1 MKKVLPLL
9 CILST
14 VGFGQE
20 ITRRGNRG
28 MFNIQYAR
36 PHDMGMFSWH
46 LTPDWMLES
55 FDVTYQGLP
64 TTDRKHFLH
73 LTGGLSYAVLD
84 YLELRFHANSFLK
97 YYEASDFPIH
107 RDDPP
112 PAWGF
117 KTLQAGLKV
126 GYPVIVDEST
136 PTYYAFGVDGYVDF
150 GLELSGNALA
160 HDAALYADS
169 FDGITPRFPPHIPHD
184 PDFGFTGLFD
194 FRIGPLATH
203 LNVGFLITGADN
215 NPGYVTASDFSQ
227 LERPNY
233 LTHGLGVELIPVE
246 PIRFLFEAYGVYN
259 IEASAESLWITPGIR
274 FGARPVSFDVGCE
287 LGIISESDAR
297 YWKPFFNISYGIDF
311 VKKVEI
317 HIPVAVVTGRIYDAE
332 TGGPIVATITFPGL
346 DREAI
351 QTAED
356 GTYKISTT
364 PGNYRFHVDA
374 PDYRWKEQG
383 VVLKDGD
390 RRILDFHLNKVE
402 VLKAILTGKVSD
414 VEDGKP
420 LVAKITFVN
429 KKTFTAIT
437 DTSTGI
443 YKITIPPG
451 TYSVKV
457 DAEYYIMGSA
467 PLILAKDETKI
478 KNFALKRVPRVGE
491 KIVLKGIYFNF
502 NSAVIKP
509 QSYSVLD
516 DAAKVLKAKPK
527 MRIEIGG
534 HTDSIGSD
542 SYNQKLSYQRALAVK
557 NYLMAYH
564 AIDPSRLEVRGYG
577 ETQPIGDNRTL
588 LGRDLNRRIEFKI
601 LSVD

>member
-1 MKKVLPLL
+1 MH
-9 CILST
+9 
-14 VGFGQE
+14 Q
-20 ITRRGNRG
+20 ITAGKNR
-28 MFNIQYAR
+28 
-36 PHDMGMFSWH
+36 
-46 LTPDWMLES
+46 
-55 FDVTYQGLP
+55 
-64 TTDRKHFLH
+64 
-73 LTGGLSYAVLD
+73 
-84 YLELRFHANSFLK
+84 
-97 YYEASDFPIH
+97 
-107 RDDPP
+107 
-112 PAWGF
+112 
-117 KTLQAGLKV
+117 
-126 GYPVIVDEST
+126 
-136 PTYYAFGVDGYVDF
+136 
-150 GLELSGNALA
+150 
-160 HDAALYADS
+160 
-169 FDGITPRFPPHIPHD
+169 
-184 PDFGFTGLFD
+184 
-194 FRIGPLATH
+194 
-203 LNVGFLITGADN
+203 
-215 NPGYVTASDFSQ
+215 
-227 LERPNY
+227 
-233 LTHGLGVELIPVE
+233 
-246 PIRFLFEAYGVYN
+246 
-259 IEASAESLWITPGIR
+259 
-274 FGARPVSFDVGCE
+274 
-287 LGIISESDAR
+287 
-297 YWKPFFNISYGIDF
+297 
-311 VKKVEI
+311 
-317 HIPVAVVTGRIYDAE
+317 
-332 TGGPIVATITFPGL
+332 
-346 DREAI
+346 
-351 QTAED
+351 
-356 GTYKISTT
+356 
-364 PGNYRFHVDA
+364 
-374 PDYRWKEQG
+374 G

-457 DAEYYIMGSA
+457 DAEYYITGSA